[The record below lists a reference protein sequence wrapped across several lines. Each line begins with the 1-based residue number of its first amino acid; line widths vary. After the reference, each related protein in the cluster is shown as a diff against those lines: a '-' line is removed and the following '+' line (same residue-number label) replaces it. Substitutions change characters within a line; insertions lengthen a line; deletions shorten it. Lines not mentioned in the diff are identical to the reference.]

1 MGFIVSQSVETYL
14 GKTLDSFYVR
24 IEVYGLNKKR
34 GILNAT
40 ANFYETQEAAA
51 SNSPLYLEDTS
62 TPYGRVPTSMS
73 YNGEWFDLP
82 TLCSFHITESAIVPT
97 TVYSSSFYYETVDYV
112 DFDNDGNEIISQ
124 REEKI
129 EVVTSESI
137 DVLKSFIT
145 IASLTGSIYD
155 TCYTKVK
162 EVYSGIFGSENIID
176 QI

>member
-1 MGFIVSQSVETYL
+1 MGFIVTQPVETFL

-24 IEVYGLNKKR
+24 IEVYNLNKKR
-34 GILNAT
+34 GLLNA
-40 ANFYETQEAAA
+40 AVNFYETQEAA
-51 SNSPLYLEDTS
+51 SSFTPLYLGDTPS
-62 TPYGRVPTSMS
+62 PYGNVPTSMS

-82 TLCSFHITESAIVPT
+82 SYCSFHITESAVVPT
-97 TVYSSSFYYETVDYV
+97 IVYSSSFYTEMVDYV

-124 REEKI
+124 REEQFEI
-129 EVVTSESI
+129 VTSESI
-137 DVLKSFIT
+137 DITKSFVT
-145 IASLTGSIYD
+145 IASLTGSIYS